1 MRQAAGPAGRSRL
14 PNYGESEQGA
24 VTAEI
29 SLAVYMIDAQIHL
42 ESPTMEIRRE
52 RLIITN
58 DRFTASFDR
67 MPEN

>member
-1 MRQAAGPAGRSRL
+1 MRQAAGPTGQSRL

-29 SLAVYMIDAQIHL
+29 SLAVHMIDAQIHL
-42 ESPTMEIRRE
+42 DSPTMEIRRE
-52 RLIITN
+52 HLIITN

-67 MPEN
+67 MPED